1 MKGIFERVVG
11 IGRATD
17 NYGEAIWKRTRVNGA
32 AKTGSEREPLKAGT
46 LLRDRYKVKDFLL
59 WDGRHNHYIVTDT
72 EGKRIYEL
80 REFPKDQGIEVE
92 REIVRKR
99 LNHWGIVRRYDLF
112 TEDNKT
118 YIVSD
123 YHSAPYLEDTRRFL
137 SPRDILGIAFT
148 LVDTLHYL
156 HSHGIAQI
164 DLSTRN
170 IKDMKEVQKII
181 DFSGCRLFS
190 GPSTEGF
197 REARERDFLGLI
209 DLLER
214 LILRIMEESK
224 GPSLLHLIKSFE
236 EMVTSPPNSAADFKE
251 RLSQCNTMEAN
262 MGGDGAQIPGIP
274 QDENT

>member
-11 IGRATD
+11 IGRAAD
-17 NYGEAIWKRTRVNGA
+17 NSGEAIWKRTRINGPT
-32 AKTGSEREPLKAGT
+32 KTGSKREPLKAGT
-46 LLRDRYKVKDFLL
+46 LLRDRYKVEDFLF
-59 WDGRHNHYIVTDT
+59 WDGRHSHYIVTDIV
-72 EGKRIYEL
+72 GKRICEL
-80 REFPKDQGIEVE
+80 RESPKDQGIEVE
-92 REIVRKR
+92 REIVTKQ

-112 TEDNKT
+112 SEDNRT

-123 YHSAPYLEDTRRFL
+123 YHSAPDLEDTRRFL

-156 HSHGIAQI
+156 HSHGIAQV

-170 IKDMKEVQKII
+170 IKDIKEVQKII

-197 REARERDFLGLI
+197 REARDRDFLGLI

-214 LILRIMEESK
+214 LILRIMEESE
-224 GPSLLHLIKSFE
+224 GPSLLHLIKGLE
-236 EMVTSPPNSAADFKE
+236 EMVVSPPNSAADFKE

-262 MGGDGAQIPGIP
+262 MGDDRAKIPGIP
-274 QDENT
+274 QDENK

>member
-1 MKGIFERVVG
+1 MKGIFERVIG

-17 NYGEAIWKRTRVNGA
+17 NSGEAIWKRTRINGA
-32 AKTGSEREPLKAGT
+32 TKTSSQREPLKAGT
-46 LLRDRYKVKDFLL
+46 LLRDRYKVKDFLF
-59 WDGRHNHYIVTDT
+59 WNGRNNHYVVTDAG
-72 EGKRIYEL
+72 GKGIYEL

-92 REIVRKR
+92 REIVRKH
-99 LNHWGIVRRYDLF
+99 LNHWGMVRRYDFF
-112 TEDNKT
+112 TEDNRT
-118 YIVSD
+118 YMVSD
-123 YHSAPYLEDTRRFL
+123 YHNAPDLENTRRFL

-156 HSHGIAQI
+156 HSHGIAQV
-164 DLSTRN
+164 DLSTSN

-181 DFSGCRLFS
+181 DFSGCRLFR

-236 EMVTSPPNSAADFKE
+236 EMVATPPNSAADFKE
-251 RLSQCNTMEAN
+251 RLSQCNTMETN
-262 MGGDGAQIPGIP
+262 MGDDGAKISRIP
-274 QDENT
+274 QDENK

>member
-17 NYGEAIWKRTRVNGA
+17 NSGEAISRRTRINGA

-46 LLRDRYKVKDFLL
+46 LLRDRYKVKDFLFG
-59 WDGRHNHYIVTDT
+59 DGGHNHYVVTNT

-80 REFPKDQGIEVE
+80 REFPRDQGIEVE

-112 TEDNKT
+112 TEDNRT
-118 YIVSD
+118 YVVSD
-123 YHSAPYLEDTRRFL
+123 YHSAPNLENTRRFL

-164 DLSTRN
+164 DLSTGN

-190 GPSTEGF
+190 GSSTEEF

-214 LILRIMEESK
+214 LILRIMEESE

-236 EMVTSPPNSAADFKE
+236 EMVTSPPDSAADFKE
-251 RLSQCNTMEAN
+251 RLSQCNPMETNREKERAKVWS
-262 MGGDGAQIPGIP
+262 DTAA
-274 QDENT
+274 

>member
-17 NYGEAIWKRTRVNGA
+17 NSGEAISRRTRINGA

-46 LLRDRYKVKDFLL
+46 LLRDRYKVKDFLSG
-59 WDGRHNHYIVTDT
+59 DGGHNHYVVTNT

-80 REFPKDQGIEVE
+80 REFPRDQGIEVE

-112 TEDNKT
+112 TEDNRT
-118 YIVSD
+118 YVVSD
-123 YHSAPYLEDTRRFL
+123 YHSAPNLENTRRFL

-164 DLSTRN
+164 DLSTGN

-190 GPSTEGF
+190 GSSTEEF

-214 LILRIMEESK
+214 LILRIMEESE

-262 MGGDGAQIPGIP
+262 MGGDGAKIPGIP